1 MKLVIELEIG
11 TRAVKTYRNAKRII
25 GDQVGLVGA
34 RHGVSLQI
42 DTPEYGDTGLLTD
55 AKNRAVGSWR
65 VDVSGEE
72 HLPPGKPNKFGRKDH
87 PKSTNTLQ

>member
-11 TRAVKTYRNAKRII
+11 TPAVKTYRNAKKII

-42 DTPEYGDTGLLTD
+42 DIPEYGDTGLLTD
-55 AKNRAVGSWR
+55 AKNRTVGSWR

-72 HLPPGKPNKFGRKDH
+72 RLPPRKPNEFGRQDH

>member
-1 MKLVIELEIG
+1 MKLVIEVEIG

>member
-11 TRAVKTYRNAKRII
+11 TRAVKTYRNDKRII

-42 DTPEYGDTGLLTD
+42 DIPEYGDTGLLTD
-55 AKNRAVGSWR
+55 AKNRTVGSWR
-65 VDVSGEE
+65 VDVNG
-72 HLPPGKPNKFGRKDH
+72 H
-87 PKSTNTLQ
+87 PT

>member
-11 TRAVKTYRNAKRII
+11 TRAVKTYRNAKKII

-42 DTPEYGDTGLLTD
+42 DIPEYGDTGLLTD
-55 AKNRAVGSWR
+55 AKNRTVGSWR
-65 VDVSGEE
+65 VNVGSV
-72 HLPPGKPNKFGRKDH
+72 LRRNLFGAFHDENVDG
-87 PKSTNTLQ
+87 SFLGV